1 MGCAISII
9 FPKVTWGKTFGL
21 TTNSSSV
28 RRISSFAK
36 AIKSL
41 QRNKHG
47 GESLLTASTETFL
60 VQHKLIGL
68 TGLHGLTGKQN
79 HEIISGISNQWESWI
94 LAHMKVLTLPWHF
107 PVMTNKQDLC
117 SNGLNYYLTLKKDIN
132 TWTRRKQYL
141 NSISPTIHC
150 QQLRLSTDGDSIVA

>member
-1 MGCAISII
+1 M
-9 FPKVTWGKTFGL
+9 FPKVTWGKTLGL
-21 TTNSSSV
+21 TTNSSSI

-41 QRNKHG
+41 QRSKHG
-47 GESLLTASTETFL
+47 EESLLTASTETFL

-68 TGLHGLTGKQN
+68 TGLHGLTGWETKPRDHQWHLKPMRELN
-79 HEIISGISNQWESWI
+79 SGSYEGIDSAMAFSREDQQ
-94 LAHMKVLTLPWHF
+94 AAA
-107 PVMTNKQDLC
+107 KQDLYN
-117 SNGLNYYLTLKKDIN
+117 NGLNYYLTLKEEIN
-132 TWTRRKQYL
+132 TWARRKQYL